1 MFLRPK
7 WSHHSL
13 IIYDR
18 LGRVKEDLMKF
29 NVYLKQHRETYG
41 YTQKQMAEIIGIT
54 LRSYQRYESGER
66 EPNIETLVQIADF
79 FKISLDDLIGR
90 KFP

>member
-1 MFLRPK
+1 
-7 WSHHSL
+7 
-13 IIYDR
+13 
-18 LGRVKEDLMKF
+18 MKF
-29 NVYLKQHRETYG
+29 NGYLKQHRETYG